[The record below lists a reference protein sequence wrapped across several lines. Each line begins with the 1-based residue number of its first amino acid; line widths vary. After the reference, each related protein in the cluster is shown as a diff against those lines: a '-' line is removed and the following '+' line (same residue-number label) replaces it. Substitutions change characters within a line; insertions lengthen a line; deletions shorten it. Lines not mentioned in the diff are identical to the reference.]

1 MSAYYRVLS
10 IDGGGIRGIIPA
22 LVLDYLETMTGRQVW
37 EMFDMIT
44 GTSTG
49 GLLALGLTKP
59 HPDGDRAQYAARD
72 IAALYEDRGGKIF
85 TARWQGSLADEKY
98 PTGPIE
104 TVLDEYFGE
113 ARLPDALTEVMITA
127 YEVERRRPIV
137 FKRRHARRDDYKR
150 REHDLPMKQ
159 IARATSAAP
168 TYFEPTRIEMD
179 GPQEYLALIDGGV
192 FANNPALCG
201 YVEALKL
208 KAPGQKVVLLS
219 LGTGEL
225 THPLRYETIKDWGLL
240 QWARQ
245 IVDVVFDGVS
255 GNVEYILE
263 HLADPGDR
271 IERLQIRLDEHT
283 APLDR
288 ADRTNM
294 RALKLLAE
302 ELIFQNR
309 ERLEALAAVLVPALE
324 ENASEADA
332 A

>member
-1 MSAYYRVLS
+1 MSEYYRVLS

-22 LVLDYLETMTGRQVW
+22 LVLDHLETITGRQVW
-37 EMFDMIT
+37 ELFDMIT

-59 HPDGDRAQYAARD
+59 GPEGDRAQYAASD
-72 IAALYEDRGGKIF
+72 IAQLYEDRGSKIF
-85 TARWQGSLADEKY
+85 SARWQGPFFDEKY
-98 PTGPIE
+98 PKAPIE
-104 TVLDEYFGE
+104 AVLDEYFGE
-113 ARLPDALTEVMITA
+113 ARLPDALTEVLITA
-127 YEVERRRPIV
+127 YEIERRRPIV

-208 KAPGQKVVLLS
+208 KEPDQKVLLMS

-225 THPLRYETIKDWGLL
+225 THPLPFNEIKNWGLL

-255 GNVEYILE
+255 GNVEYIIE

-271 IERLQIRLDEHT
+271 IERFQIRLDEET

-288 ADRTNM
+288 ADRTNL
-294 RALKLLAE
+294 RALKLLSE
-302 ELIFQNR
+302 ELIFQNLG
-309 ERLEALAAVLVPALE
+309 RLESLGNALVEQLEQDQAA
-324 ENASEADA
+324 ADA